1 MLAELAAANAA
12 YKIIA
17 TTIKNGR
24 ELMTASK
31 AISNFVD
38 AKDSLHA
45 KANKDKNSFWNKA
58 RGVDS
63 NDLESFLALE
73 EVNQKQKEIEQ
84 AMIYYGRPG
93 LHGDWVRFQ
102 VERRKARQKAQADAL
117 KRKKELIELL
127 GLIAVGIVCAAA
139 FVAFAYFVWFL
150 YKSKHGG

>member
-38 AKDSLHA
+38 AKDSLQS

-58 RGVDS
+58 RGIES

-127 GLIAVGIVCAAA
+127 GLIAVGVLCAAA